1 MKRFAV
7 WLVLVC
13 VAPLVPAADATAPK
27 AVSKIVFG
35 SCADQN
41 KPCPIWQKMADHKAE
56 LCILLGDNIYADLE
70 TTDGKTKL
78 KPSTP
83 EKMAQCYKELANV
96 PAFNTLRST
105 SYILPMWDDHDY
117 GNNDAGEEW
126 VHKDDAQKQ
135 FLDFFGVAN
144 DSSRRKRKGVYHAE
158 TFGEVGQRVQVI
170 LIDTRFH
177 RTALKKS
184 DKIIPGTTIRPYLVN
199 TEADASFLGAEQWTW
214 LEEQLKQPA
223 DVRIIGSGIQVVSD
237 DHPFEKWATMP
248 NERAKLYKLIKD
260 TNANGVVILSGD
272 RHLGEISVDL
282 KSVGY
287 PLYDITSSGLNQGS
301 ANYRDQ
307 EVNKQRVAAM
317 PWGNNYG
324 TVMIDWTAKDPT
336 VSLQLRG
343 EDGEVVAQAKVPVGK
358 LQQKGD
364 KVAGGGKTEK
374 DKEKEKTAE
383 KLPDGVITPEAALKM
398 KSGDEVTVQFAVAGG
413 NAVSGGKRILLNSLK
428 DFKSDDCFTVVV
440 NAKAMTGTF
449 EKATYDTFK
458 GKTIKAKGKLSEFG
472 GKLQLQINDEKSI
485 ELVEEKKEEKKE
497 DKKDK

>member
-1 MKRFAV
+1 MKRCAIWFVLLCLTPWAV
-7 WLVLVC
+7 
-13 VAPLVPAADATAPK
+13 AADAPVPK

-41 KPCPIWQKMADHKAE
+41 KPCPIWQKMADHKAD

-96 PAFNTLRST
+96 PAFQALRGA
-105 SYILPMWDDHDY
+105 SYIMPMWDDHDY
-117 GNNDAGEEW
+117 GHNDAGEEW
-126 VHKDDAQKQ
+126 VHKVDAQKQ
-135 FLDFFGVAN
+135 FLDFFGVAA
-144 DSSRRKRKGVYHAE
+144 DSPRRTRKGVYNAE
-158 TFGEVGQRVQVI
+158 TYGEAGQRVQVI
-170 LIDTRFH
+170 LLDTRYH
-177 RTALKKS
+177 RTALKRS

-223 DVRIIGSGIQVVSD
+223 DVRIIASGIQVVSD

-260 TNANGVVILSGD
+260 TNANGVVLLSGD

-282 KSVGY
+282 KSAGY
-287 PLYDITSSGLNQGS
+287 PLYDITSSGMNQGS
-301 ANYRDQ
+301 ANYRDP
-307 EVNKQRVAAM
+307 EVNKQRLAAM

-324 TVMIDWTAKDPT
+324 TVMIDWTAKEPT

-343 EDGEVVAQAKVPVGK
+343 EDGEVVAQAKVPVSR

-364 KVAGGGKTEK
+364 KAVAGGGKP
-374 DKEKEKTAE
+374 AE
-383 KLPDGVITPEAALKM
+383 KKDDKPAVKLPEGVITPEAALKM

-413 NAVSGGKRILLNSLK
+413 NAVSAGKRILLNSLK
-428 DFKSDDCFTVVV
+428 DFKSDDCFTVVL
-440 NAKAMTGTF
+440 NAKGMTGTF
-449 EKATYDTFK
+449 EKATFDTFK

-472 GKLQLQINDEKSI
+472 GKMQLQINDEKSLEI
-485 ELVEEKKEEKKE
+485 VEEKK
-497 DKKDK
+497 DK